1 MRVQKHAGWRGP
13 ARPYCVRLRK
23 PIYAW
28 RMEFVLTDRQTEV
41 QRRAREFAVST
52 LAPVAVE
59 LDRKGVIPPEIIS
72 AVADQGLLGCESDFV
87 AYVAA
92 LIEIS
97 KEWASLAAVIS
108 VHNSLVCCPISRFG
122 TPEQKK
128 TYLSMI
134 TERKQL
140 GCYAFAEPLAGS
152 DAGAIRTTAVAD
164 GDYFVLNGHKRFV
177 TSGRQARV
185 AIVYALTDA
194 SKGRDGLSAFIVD
207 TYTPGFSVGE
217 TTEMLGL
224 RGSEAVDVILKDCRV
239 PASNLLGGLNQGFTV
254 ARAVVEGGRI
264 DIAAQAIGIG
274 RACLEQSIAK
284 AKDRRQFGRPI
295 AEFEAIQ
302 WMVADMSTEIDA
314 ATLLTFRAASIRAR
328 NPDDSRLTMAA
339 AMAKLFASEAAN
351 RAAYNAL
358 QIFGGHGY
366 LTEYPVE
373 RYFRD
378 ARAMTLYEET
388 SEIQRLV
395 IERELA
401 K

>member
-1 MRVQKHAGWRGP
+1 MDFALT
-13 ARPYCVRLRK
+13 AR
-23 PIYAW
+23 
-28 RMEFVLTDRQTEV
+28 QQEV
-41 QRRAREFAVST
+41 QRSAREYAAAVVS
-52 LAPVAVE
+52 PVATD
-59 LDRKGVIPPEIIS
+59 LDRKGRCPADII
-72 AVADQGLLGCESDFV
+72 AGVANLGLFGCEHDFV
-87 AYVAA
+87 AYVAG
-92 LIEIS
+92 LVEIS
-97 KEWASLAAVIS
+97 KVWASLGAITA
-108 VHNSLVCCPISRFG
+108 VHNSLVCYPISRYG
-122 TPEQKK
+122 THAQKEK
-128 TYLSMI
+128 YLSLL
-134 TERKQL
+134 TDHKQL

-164 GDYFVLNGHKRFV
+164 GGTFVLNGHKRFV
-177 TSGRQARV
+177 MSGRQARV

-207 TYTPGFSVGE
+207 TDTPGFSVGD
-217 TTEMLGL
+217 TNEMLGL
-224 RGSEAVDVILKDCRV
+224 RATETVDVVLSDCRV
-239 PASNLLGGLNQGFTV
+239 PRANLLGSLNQGFAI
-254 ARAVVEGGRI
+254 AREIVEGGRI
-264 DIAAQAIGIG
+264 DIAAQAVGIG
-274 RACLEQSIAK
+274 EACLEQSIAK
-284 AKDRRQFGRPI
+284 AKDRKQFGRPI

-314 ATLLTFRAASIRAR
+314 ARLLMFRAAAMRAR
-328 NPDDSRLTMAA
+328 NAEDGRLTIAA

-366 LTEYPVE
+366 LTEFPVE

-388 SEIQRLV
+388 SEIERLV

>member
-1 MRVQKHAGWRGP
+1 MDFALNEHQ
-13 ARPYCVRLRK
+13 L
-23 PIYAW
+23 
-28 RMEFVLTDRQTEV
+28 DV
-41 QRRAREFAVST
+41 QRRAREFAASHV
-52 LAPVAVE
+52 APVAAD
-59 LDRKGVIPPEIIS
+59 LDRKGSIPAAIING
-72 AVADQGLLGCESDFV
+72 AADVGLLGREQDFV

-92 LIEIS
+92 LIEVS
-97 KEWASLAAVIS
+97 KEWAALGAVIA
-108 VHNSLVCCPISRFG
+108 VHNSLVCYPIARYG
-122 TPEQKK
+122 DAAQKQK
-128 TYLSMI
+128 YLSRL
-134 TERKQL
+134 TDQKQL
-140 GCYAFAEPLAGS
+140 GCYAFAEPAAGS
-152 DAGAIRTTAVAD
+152 DAGSIRTTAAED

-177 TSGRQARV
+177 TSGRQARI
-185 AIVYALTDA
+185 AIVYALTDP

-207 TYTPGFSVGE
+207 TDTDGFSIGG
-217 TTEMLGL
+217 TNEMLGL
-224 RGSEAVDVILKDCRV
+224 RASEAVDIQLSNCRV
-239 PASNLLGGLNQGFTV
+239 PKSNLLGALNQGFAI
-254 ARAVVEGGRI
+254 AREIVEGGRI
-264 DIAAQAIGIG
+264 DIAAQAVGIG
-274 RACLEQSIAK
+274 EACLSQSLAK
-284 AKDRRQFGRPI
+284 ARNRRQFGRPI

-314 ATLLTFRAASIRAR
+314 ARLLAFRAAAMRAR
-328 NPDDSRLTMAA
+328 NPDDAGLTKAA

-388 SEIQRLV
+388 SEIERLV

>member
-1 MRVQKHAGWRGP
+1 MEIALNDHQRGVRAK
-13 ARPYCVRLRK
+13 AR
-23 PIYAW
+23 
-28 RMEFVLTDRQTEV
+28 D
-41 QRRAREFAVST
+41 FAAST
-52 LAPVAVE
+52 LAPVAAD
-59 LDRKGVIPPEIIS
+59 LDRKGIIPPAIITE
-72 AVADQGLLGCESDFV
+72 VAELGLLGCEHDFV

-92 LIEIS
+92 LMEIS
-97 KEWASLAAVIS
+97 KEWASLAAVVS
-108 VHNSLVCCPISRFG
+108 VHNSLVCYPISRFG
-122 TPEQKK
+122 DAHQKS
-128 TYLSMI
+128 TYLSML
-134 TERKQL
+134 TDRKQL

-164 GDYFVLNGHKRFV
+164 GDHFVLNGHKRFV

-185 AIVYALTDA
+185 AIIYALTDP

-217 TTEMLGL
+217 TNEMLGL
-224 RGSEAVDVILKDCRV
+224 RASEAVDVKLTDCRV
-239 PASNLLGGLNQGFTV
+239 PRANLLGGLNQGFPI

-264 DIAAQAIGIG
+264 DIAAQAVGIG
-274 RACLEQSIAK
+274 QACLHQSIAK
-284 AKDRRQFGRPI
+284 AKDRKQFGRVI
-295 AEFEAIQ
+295 SEFEAIQ

-314 ATLLTFRAASIRAR
+314 ARLLTFRAAAIRAR
-328 NPDDSRLTMAA
+328 NPEDGALTKAA

-388 SEIQRLV
+388 SEIERLV
-395 IERELA
+395 IERELE
-401 K
+401 KR

>member
-1 MRVQKHAGWRGP
+1 MDFALNEHQ
-13 ARPYCVRLRK
+13 
-23 PIYAW
+23 
-28 RMEFVLTDRQTEV
+28 QEV
-41 QRRAREFAVST
+41 QRRARAFAEEV
-52 LAPVAVE
+52 APVAAG
-59 LDRKGVIPPEIIS
+59 LDRAGSIPPGIIDG
-72 AVADQGLLGCESDFV
+72 AARAGLLGPELDFV

-97 KEWASLAAVIS
+97 RAWASLGAVIA
-108 VHNSLVCCPISRFG
+108 VHNSLVCYPISRYG
-122 TPEQKK
+122 DAAQKTK
-128 TYLSMI
+128 YLSLLN
-134 TERKQL
+134 EQKQL
-140 GCYAFAEPLAGS
+140 GCYAFAEPSAGS

-164 GDYFVLNGHKRFV
+164 GDHFVLDGHKRFV

-185 AIVYALTDA
+185 AIVYALTDP
-194 SKGRDGLSAFIVD
+194 SRGRDGLSAFLVETD
-207 TYTPGFSVGE
+207 TAGFGVGE
-217 TTEMLGL
+217 TNEMLGL
-224 RGSEAVDVILKDCRV
+224 RASGAVDVVLKDCRV
-239 PASNLLGGLNQGFTV
+239 PKENLLGRLNQGFAI
-254 ARAVVEGGRI
+254 AREIVEGGRI
-264 DIAAQAIGIG
+264 DIAAQAVGIG
-274 RACLEQSIAK
+274 EACLAQSIAK

-295 AEFEAIQ
+295 ADFEAIQ

-314 ATLLTFRAASIRAR
+314 ARLLAFRAAAMRVK
-328 NPDDSRLTMAA
+328 NPEDAGLTKAA

-378 ARAMTLYEET
+378 ARAMTLFEET
-388 SEIQRLV
+388 SEIERLV